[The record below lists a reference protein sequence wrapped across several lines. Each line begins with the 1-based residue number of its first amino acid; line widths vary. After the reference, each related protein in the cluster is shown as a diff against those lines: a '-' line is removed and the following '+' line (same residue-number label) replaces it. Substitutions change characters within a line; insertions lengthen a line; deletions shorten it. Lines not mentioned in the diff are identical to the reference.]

1 VNPEQLIILA
11 YTNVYMSEYR
21 ALVTKVE
28 LAMAQN
34 ELSIGPAEAGRVQ
47 AVLSELKQLIQ

>member
-1 VNPEQLIILA
+1 
-11 YTNVYMSEYR
+11 MSEYR